1 VIRLSAACFPE
12 PWEFFDGMH
21 RIDRMFRQDD
31 SFFRVYLG
39 QLAVRTGC
47 QISSMWGGA
56 MKKISVVVPFL
67 NEEEN
72 LPELYSRL
80 KAVFDGR
87 SEAAEFLFVDDGSTD
102 GSVSYLTDKKSL
114 FGRCGHAP
122 GYFRNE
128 KNLAKS

>member
-1 VIRLSAACFPE
+1 
-12 PWEFFDGMH
+12 
-21 RIDRMFRQDD
+21 
-31 SFFRVYLG
+31 
-39 QLAVRTGC
+39 
-47 QISSMWGGA
+47 MWGGA

-102 GSVSYLTDKKSL
+102 GSVSYLEL
-114 FGRCGHAP
+114 I
-122 GYFRNE
+122 RNRFSGG
-128 KNLAKS
+128 AGTRPVRPA